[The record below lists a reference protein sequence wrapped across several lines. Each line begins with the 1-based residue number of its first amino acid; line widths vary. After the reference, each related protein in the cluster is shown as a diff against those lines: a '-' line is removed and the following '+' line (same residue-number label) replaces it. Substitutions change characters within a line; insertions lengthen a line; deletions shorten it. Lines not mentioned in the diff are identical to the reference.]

1 MAPRTLTI
9 IPSVPVWRDRNN
21 LCFDRKFYDGM
32 LLYIDQWPGSVQ
44 CIIKE
49 SDAPPPDFGLVSKEP
64 TEMPIQGIFKPEI
77 EANKLYFRE
86 VDVLD
91 RTPVLDIKPF
101 VKYFDVRDGVVS
113 GWLDKHFENGQTPE
127 RTILY

>member
-1 MAPRTLTI
+1 MEIVMRPI
-9 IPSVPVWRDRNN
+9 GVIQSP
-21 LCFDRKFYDGM
+21 Y
-32 LLYIDQWPGSVQ
+32 
-44 CIIKE
+44 
-49 SDAPPPDFGLVSKEP
+49 KEP